1 MSGVSETSKK
11 SKRQGNLKKQ
21 QKQKLKKKRQVK
33 EGSPY
38 EEAFLL
44 DILKEEVRVTQT
56 DKDEVKDIMK
66 ALLNFGMVTES
77 TDIHEYVERLLK
89 AQHQVQT
96 LLSLEQQVALEKA
109 NAQQISIQEMF
120 PEYFGKQK
128 RDEDFQKSLNEWRD
142 VKFFKH

>member
-1 MSGVSETSKK
+1 
-11 SKRQGNLKKQ
+11 
-21 QKQKLKKKRQVK
+21 
-33 EGSPY
+33 
-38 EEAFLL
+38 
-44 DILKEEVRVTQT
+44 
-56 DKDEVKDIMK
+56 MK

-120 PEYFGKQK
+120 PEYFGK
-128 RDEDFQKSLNEWRD
+128 
-142 VKFFKH
+142 